1 MRSGCVAVRNS
12 TLDACALL
20 CSASVRATRVRA
32 VARVH
37 AHSSAVRSRYAK
49 FQLSMIVVLHRPL
62 GTDERKRKASSC
74 SLDRST
80 VASTRWNEIALA
92 FVVVVSG
99 NNTVEK

>member
-20 CSASVRATRVRA
+20 CSASVRA
-32 VARVH
+32 ARVH
-37 AHSSAVRSRYAK
+37 AHSSAVHSRYAK
-49 FQLSMIVVLHRPL
+49 FQLSMIVVASLPF
-62 GTDERKRKASSC
+62 GTSERKRKAATSF
-74 SLDRST
+74 LDRST
-80 VASTRWNEIALA
+80 VASARWDEIALA